1 MWPDENDYVDEADFE
16 KEWYDFDPE
25 LEMDG
30 YEEGRMSIEDETEM
44 REQHYYTNDDD
55 RRHREEIEEREDELR
70 ELERRQRYD
79 NDFLEM
85 LKLRQDDFF
94 DD

>member
-25 LEMDG
+25 LEMGG

-55 RRHREEIEEREDELR
+55 RRRHEEIEEREDELR